1 MTLLQI
7 NCKNKTISIRDAVLS
22 GIEVF
27 ILLFT
32 IWNKSVGNKLLNK
45 DVQNYINA
53 NLKTDLHSLLLK
65 KSPFPEV
72 SIQEIVQ
79 QIKGR
84 QVAEKKFPFLLK
96 DGIIFPPQ
104 LSLEQSSS
112 EKTALYKSEIL
123 KGKKFIDLTSG
134 FGIDAYYLSQNFDD
148 ITLIEQ
154 NTELLEIVEHNWN
167 TLGKQARFINQKL
180 EDFLNENQES
190 FDTIY
195 LDPARRD
202 QNKNKVF
209 LLEDLSP
216 NILEIHEKLLS
227 ISDQVIIKLS
237 PLIDLKYLV
246 SALSNIFRIDS
257 IALKN
262 DVKEVVIF
270 LSKENKKDIICNCVN
285 LESGESA
292 FSFTFGEEENAKSE
306 YSEPE
311 KFIYIPNNSILKA
324 GIFNLISE
332 KFGLKKLH
340 PNTHLYTS
348 SEKKEEFPG
357 RIFEMEVIDSKNIK
371 KKDRFNIIS
380 KNYPLKPEEIKKKYG
395 LKDGGNDYLIFTQ
408 SKKGKIILKSV

>member
-1 MTLLQI
+1 M
-7 NCKNKTISIRDAVLS
+7 LS
-22 GIEVF
+22 GVEVF
-27 ILLFT
+27 MLLFT
-32 IWNKSVGNKLLNK
+32 IWNKSVANKILNK

-53 NLKTDLHSLLLK
+53 NLKTDLHALLLK

-72 SIQEIVQ
+72 SMQEIVQ
-79 QIKGR
+79 QIKGK

-134 FGIDAYYLSQNFDD
+134 FGIDAYYLSQNFGD
-148 ITLIEQ
+148 ITLVEQ

-180 EDFLNENQES
+180 EDFLNENQEN
-190 FDTIY
+190 FNTIY

-216 NILEIHEKLLS
+216 NILDIQEKLLS

-246 SALSNIFRIDS
+246 SALPNIFRIDS

-270 LSKENKKDIICNCVN
+270 LSKENNKDIICNCVN

-292 FSFTFGEEENAKSE
+292 FRFTFGEEENAQSE

-311 KFIYIPNNSILKA
+311 KFIYIPNNSILKT

-348 SEKKEEFPG
+348 DEKKEGFPG
-357 RIFEMEVIDSKNIK
+357 RIFEMEVIDSKNVK
-371 KKDRFNIIS
+371 KKSQFNIIS